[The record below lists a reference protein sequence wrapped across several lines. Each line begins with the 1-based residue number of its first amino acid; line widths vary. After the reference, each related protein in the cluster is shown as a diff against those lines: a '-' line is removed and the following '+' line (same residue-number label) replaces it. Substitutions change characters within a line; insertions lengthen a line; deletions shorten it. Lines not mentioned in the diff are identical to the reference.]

1 MIRLIFFAVVLLD
14 QLSKSLILRRM
25 SFNQSIPVIPSV
37 FHITLVGNTGIAFG
51 LFKGNSALLVWVGIL
66 TLFWV
71 YGFIRRRRIKDPYL
85 LVGLGLVSGGALG
98 NLMDRIH
105 YGGYVIDFLDF
116 RIWPVF
122 NIADICISI
131 GTALFFVA
139 CFKK

>member
-1 MIRLIFFAVVLLD
+1 MIRFIFLAVVLLD
-14 QLSKSLILRRM
+14 QFSKSLVLRRM
-25 SFNQSIPVIPSV
+25 SFNQSIPVVPSV

-51 LFKGNSALLVWVGIL
+51 LFKGNSALLVFVGLL
-66 TLFWV
+66 TLFWI
-71 YGFIRRRRIKDPYL
+71 YGFIRRRRIKDRTL
-85 LVGLGLVSGGALG
+85 LIGLGLVSGGAFG

-105 YGGYVIDFLDF
+105 YGYVIDFLDF

-122 NIADICISI
+122 NIADLCISI

>member
-1 MIRLIFFAVVLLD
+1 MIRLLFLAVVLLD

-51 LFKGNSALLVWVGIL
+51 LFKGNSALLVFVGIL
-66 TLFWV
+66 TLFWI
-71 YGFIRRRRIKDPYL
+71 YGFIRRRQIRDRTL
-85 LVGLGLVSGGALG
+85 LIGLGLVSGGAFG

-105 YGGYVIDFLDF
+105 YGYVIDFLDF

-122 NIADICISI
+122 NIADLCISI